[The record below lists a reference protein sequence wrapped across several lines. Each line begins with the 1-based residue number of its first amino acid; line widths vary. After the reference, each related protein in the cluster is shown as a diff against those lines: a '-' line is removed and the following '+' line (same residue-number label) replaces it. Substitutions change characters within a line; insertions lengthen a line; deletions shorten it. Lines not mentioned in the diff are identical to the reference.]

1 MEIETKYSIGDTVW
15 IIKFDFN
22 KSEYV
27 PEAMEVDEIAIHIRK
42 NSNTN
47 IIYFFPLLPFNGF
60 YEDELYATKEEC
72 QKSCDKKNKMG
83 RR

>member
-27 PEAMEVDEIAIHIRK
+27 PEAMVVDEIAIHIRK
-42 NSNTN
+42 NSNFGKDM
-47 IIYFFPLLPFNGF
+47 YGVLEEKLF
-60 YEDELYATKEEC
+60 ATKEAC

>member
-1 MEIETKYSIGDTVW
+1 MKRIIMEIETKYSIGDTVW

-42 NSNTN
+42 NSNFGKDM
-47 IIYFFPLLPFNGF
+47 YGVLEEKLF
-60 YEDELYATKEEC
+60 ATKDEC
-72 QKSCDKKNKMG
+72 QKSCDEKNKMG
-83 RR
+83 MR